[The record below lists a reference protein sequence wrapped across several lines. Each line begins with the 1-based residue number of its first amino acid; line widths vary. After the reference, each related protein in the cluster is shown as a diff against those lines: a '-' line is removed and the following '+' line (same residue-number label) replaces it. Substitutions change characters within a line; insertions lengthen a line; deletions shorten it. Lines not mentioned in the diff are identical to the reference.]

1 MICFYHGMAL
11 GKNILNE
18 DESIARDLIV
28 TILVS
33 IYHPNS
39 YIEIN

>member
-1 MICFYHGMAL
+1 MICLYHEMTL

>member
-1 MICFYHGMAL
+1 MICLYNEMTL

-18 DESIARDLIV
+18 DELIAKDLIV